1 LVQGSCR
8 SPPLRHALN
17 PALSRRGF
25 LLDFQHASL
34 VIDPSRTFW
43 GRFAVSIYFY
53 ILLFT
58 NRFCTAYIVCMPMHH
73 DPETR
78 QILNDLKTQR
88 DAEWCRRQIGD
99 ATYLR
104 SLMILG
110 YSDHDAQTELNLL
123 KLLRR

>member
-1 LVQGSCR
+1 MTS
-8 SPPLRHALN
+8 
-17 PALSRRGF
+17 
-25 LLDFQHASL
+25 
-34 VIDPSRTFW
+34 
-43 GRFAVSIYFY
+43 
-53 ILLFT
+53 
-58 NRFCTAYIVCMPMHH
+58 HH

-78 QILNDLKTQR
+78 HILNARKIER